1 MSLFTSIPLS
11 SSAAERI
18 MPRIDQ
24 LALISETPGELTRR
38 FATVQHQQ
46 ANELVGG
53 WMRDADMTVS
63 VDAIGN
69 VLGRYEASSPDASA
83 ILLGSHLDTVI
94 NAGKFDG
101 MLGVLCA
108 LACVESLHEAG
119 IRLPFAIEVVGFADE
134 EGVRYQSTY
143 LGSRALCGNLD
154 SSVLARLD
162 KDNIALGD
170 ALAMFDSSPAQLPS
184 AKREAHELRAY
195 FEVHIE
201 QGPVLESKGLP
212 VGVVTSIAGAT
223 RLNVTL
229 KGSAGHAGTVP
240 MDLRRDALLAA
251 AKCVLCVQE
260 ACSGQPG
267 LVGTVGALEVKPGA
281 GNVIPGD
288 VQFSVDIR
296 AALDTDRQRSVE
308 RVKNEFSDISL
319 QNNVELSIE
328 QVHEAASIDCDP
340 HLVAGIST
348 AIESQ
353 GLPVISLPSGAG
365 HDAAAMASLTKVG
378 MIFVRCAGGVSHN
391 PAESVTTADAKM
403 AAQVLLE
410 AVFELCQAEKA

>member
-1 MSLFTSIPLS
+1 
-11 SSAAERI
+11 

-24 LALISETPGELTRR
+24 LAQISETPGELTRR
-38 FATVQHQQ
+38 FATVEHKQ

-53 WMRDADMTVS
+53 WMQDANMAVS

-69 VLGRYEASSPDASA
+69 VLGRYEASTPDAPA
-83 ILLGSHLDTVI
+83 IMLGSHLDTVI

-101 MLGVLCA
+101 MLGVLSA

-143 LGSRALCGNLD
+143 LGSRALCGTLD
-154 SSVLARLD
+154 SSVSARVD

-170 ALAMFDSSPAQLPS
+170 ALAIFNSSAGQLPS
-184 AKREAHELRAY
+184 AKRASHDFRAY
-195 FEVHIE
+195 LEVHIE
-201 QGPVLESKGLP
+201 QGPVLESQGLP

-229 KGSAGHAGTVP
+229 TGSAGHAGTVP
-240 MDLRRDALLAA
+240 MDLRRDALIAA

-296 AALDTDRQRSVE
+296 AALDSDRTRSVE
-308 RVKNEFSDISL
+308 RVKKEFNEISL
-319 QNNVELSIE
+319 QNNVSLAIE
-328 QVHEAASIDCDP
+328 QAHEAASVDCDP
-340 HLVAGIST
+340 QLVANIST

-353 GLPVISLPSGAG
+353 GLPLVSLASGAG

-391 PAESVTTADAKM
+391 PAESVTTDDAKM
-403 AAQVLLE
+403 AAQVLLKS
-410 AVFELCQAEKA
+410 VIELCQAEHV